1 MSKELRLSVQ
11 LWLELLPSSC
21 SGVVGSSLINPVFV
35 GGTGRSGSTIVGDL
49 LDHHPAITLTRP
61 MEVRFITG
69 NNGIAEALA
78 KAGKPAGMKAAE
90 LAVERIHNRWFHR
103 AENVG
108 LHTSMSK
115 EFVAETTDRYLA
127 RFENNPQQA
136 TQELVYSIM
145 EKMALG
151 CNAERWVDTT
161 PANARKANLIE
172 PIYPQYK
179 VIVVVRDGRDVAASF
194 VHQDFGPSD
203 VFEALSQWEQRMIK
217 SDQAIKKCA
226 AGVVLSLDLQDLV
239 VTARDQSLN
248 LILEHCELED
258 CVEMRDW
265 FNLKVTAE
273 GAHAGRWRRDF
284 DDSTCAAIDEVYAES
299 CGRLGNLGIAIPAS
313 GD

>member
-1 MSKELRLSVQ
+1 MV
-11 LWLELLPSSC
+11 
-21 SGVVGSSLINPVFV
+21 SSLLNPVFV

-49 LDHHPAITLTRP
+49 LDHHPAITMTRP

-69 NNGIAEALA
+69 NNGVADALA
-78 KAGKPAGMKAAE
+78 KAGKPSGLKAAE
-90 LAVERIHNRWFHR
+90 RAVDRIQNRWFQR

-115 EFVAETTDRYLA
+115 EFVTETTDRYLA
-127 RFENNPQQA
+127 QFDINPQQA

-145 EKMALG
+145 EKVALG

-161 PANARKANLIE
+161 PANARKANLIA
-172 PIYPQYK
+172 PIYPSYK

-217 SDQAIKKCA
+217 SDQAIEKSA
-226 AGVVLSLDLQDLV
+226 TGVVLSLDLQDLA

-248 LILEHCELED
+248 AILEHCELED
-258 CVEMRDW
+258 SSEMRDW
-265 FNLKVTAE
+265 FNAKVTAE
-273 GAHAGRWRRDF
+273 GAHSGRWRRDF
-284 DDSTCAAIDEVYAES
+284 DESTCAAIDEVYAES
-299 CGRLGNLGIAIPAS
+299 CGRLVNLGIAIPAS

>member
-1 MSKELRLSVQ
+1 MA
-11 LWLELLPSSC
+11 
-21 SGVVGSSLINPVFV
+21 SSLLNPVFV

-69 NNGIAEALA
+69 NNGIADALA
-78 KAGKPAGMKAAE
+78 KAGKPAGLAAAE
-90 LAVERIHNRWFHR
+90 LAVERINDRWFYR

-115 EFVAETTDRYLA
+115 EFVLKQTNEYL
-127 RFENNPQQA
+127 ENFSIDPLEA
-136 TQELVYSIM
+136 TRAFTYSIM
-145 EKMALG
+145 EKVALG
-151 CNAERWVDTT
+151 CSAERWVDTT

-172 PIYPQYK
+172 PIYPTYK

-203 VFEALSQWEQRMIK
+203 VFEAIAQWEQRMIK
-217 SDQAIKKCA
+217 SDQAAKKSA
-226 AGVVLSLDLQDLV
+226 AGVVLTLDLQDLV

-248 LILEHCELED
+248 LIVEHCELED
-258 CVEMRDW
+258 SVEMRDW
-265 FNLKVTAE
+265 FNATVTVE

-284 DDSTCAAIDEVYAES
+284 DKSTCAAVDEVYGES
-299 CGRLGNLGIAIPAS
+299 CDRLRELGITIPAS
-313 GD
+313 GE